1 MRRPPC
7 LLLPVFVLSVAAA
20 AVGAVPAAQT
30 PAAPVFRSVSTLVSL
45 SVSVKRGG
53 RVVTGLT
60 PADFTVVDEGVRQEV
75 SRLTFEE
82 VPVDTTVIVDVSGST
97 KDAWQRI
104 RRDAERIV
112 SALRPIDRIRILAID
127 TYVAEIIP
135 MQPAGGVKLPAQ
147 ADAGGVSPVRDAI
160 SAALISR
167 PDPERRRLVVALTDA
182 SDTKS
187 ITEAPMLFEVARRSD
202 SVLHVVAVP
211 PSMPMPLRLGRQT
224 GPAPRTMT
232 LGFLREVPTK
242 AEWELL
248 DKAADVTGG
257 AIHGFEPGD
266 SKGDAVRVFQGVFND
281 FKQSY
286 VVQYNAENVAEGGW
300 HDVVVLVKGV
310 DPAGVRA
317 RKGYFGAR

>member
-1 MRRPPC
+1 MRRRPF
-7 LLLPVFVLSVAAA
+7 LLLQLFVLSA
-20 AVGAVPAAQT
+20 AVGAVHAQQT

-53 RVVTGLT
+53 RVVAGLT
-60 PADFTVVDEGVRQEV
+60 PEDFTVLDEGVRQEV

-82 VPVDTTVIVDVSGST
+82 VPVDTTVIVDTSGST

-127 TYVAEIIP
+127 TYVREIIP
-135 MQPAGGVKLPAQ
+135 MQPAGSVKVPAQ

-182 SDTKS
+182 ADTKS

-211 PSMPMPLRLGRQT
+211 VTMPMPMNFGRQT
-224 GPAPRTMT
+224 GPAPRVMT
-232 LGFLREVPTK
+232 LGFSREAPTK
-242 AEWELL
+242 AEWDLL

-257 AIHGFEPGD
+257 AIHGFDPGD
-266 SKGDAVRVFQGVFND
+266 GKEDAVRVFQSVFND

-286 VVQYNAENVAEGGW
+286 VVQYNAENVTESGW
-300 HDVVVLVKGV
+300 HDVVVRVKGV